1 MASVISVSIENLVPF
16 FAASEFTFLQLAI
29 PNHTQSRASQRAW
42 GLREMNVRDLFSLEG
57 KVALVTGGYGGIGQA
72 ISCGLAASGAKV
84 AISGHNLE
92 KAKAYAGSLNS
103 RGFEAYGCGF
113 DVVSV
118 GEIQPMVDEVVGRF
132 GRLDIL
138 VNTVG
143 LNREEK
149 ATELTEQAF
158 DYVLDVNLKG
168 AMFQAQAAARQ
179 MIKQGTGGKQVHLGS
194 VRTQLAL
201 RGRGYAAYCS
211 AKGGLGIL
219 CKQLAA
225 EWAPSKI
232 NVNVVAP
239 TFVETEQVAKMLSD
253 RSFYESII
261 NRIPLGRIGTPQDV
275 MGTVLFLVSPASD
288 FVTGQTIYV
297 DGGITATQ

>member
-1 MASVISVSIENLVPF
+1 MEEVIRGLF
-16 FAASEFTFLQLAI
+16 GLQ
-29 PNHTQSRASQRAW
+29 
-42 GLREMNVRDLFSLEG
+42 G
-57 KVALVTGGYGGIGQA
+57 KVALVTGGYGGIGRA
-72 ISCGLAASGAKV
+72 ISDGLARSGARV
-84 AISGHNLE
+84 AITGHNVE
-92 KAKAYAGSLNS
+92 KAKACAADLNAQ
-103 RGFEAYGCGF
+103 GLEAHGCGF
-113 DVVSV
+113 DVISIP
-118 GEIQPMVDEVVGRF
+118 EIQRMVDDVVEHF

-143 LNREEK
+143 LNREQK
-149 ATELTEQAF
+149 ASEVTEEMF
-158 DYVLDVNLKG
+158 DHVIDVNLKG
-168 AMFQAQAAARQ
+168 AMFQAQAAARH

-225 EWAPSKI
+225 EWAPNNI

-253 RSFYESII
+253 RTFYDSIVG
-261 NRIPLGRIGTPQDV
+261 RIPLGRIGKPRDV
-275 MGTVLFLVSPASD
+275 MGAVLFLVSPASD
-288 FVTGQTIYV
+288 FITGQTLYV
-297 DGGITATQ
+297 DGGITSTQ

>member
-1 MASVISVSIENLVPF
+1 L
-16 FAASEFTFLQLAI
+16 
-29 PNHTQSRASQRAW
+29 
-42 GLREMNVRDLFSLEG
+42 RDLFGIEG
-57 KVALVTGGYGGIGQA
+57 KVALVTGGYGGIGRV
-72 ISCGLAASGAKV
+72 ITDELAAFGAKV

-92 KAKAYAGSLNS
+92 KAKACAASLTS
-103 RGFEAYGCGF
+103 RKFDAYGCGF

-118 GEIQPMVDEVVGRF
+118 AEIQEMVNEVVDHF

-149 ATELTEQAF
+149 ALEVSEHAF

-168 AMFQAQAAARQ
+168 AMFQAQAVARQ
-179 MIKQGTGGKQVHLGS
+179 MIKQQTGGKQVHLGS

-239 TFVETEQVAKMLSD
+239 TFIETEQVAKMLSD
-253 RSFYESII
+253 RSFYDRIV

-275 MGTVLFLVSPASD
+275 AGAVLFLVSPASD
-288 FVTGQTIYV
+288 FITGQTLYV
-297 DGGITATQ
+297 DGGVTATQ